1 LGKILEEEP
10 DAFARAL
17 TAKLLT
23 YALGRGLDVSDHRVV
38 RTIARKVAADDYR
51 FSSLVTEI
59 VQSVPFQMRQGAVI
73 PMIVTGKHLPRRT
86 FLKGLGAAVALP
98 MLDAMTPAFAAPAL
112 KQTPT
117 RLAFTYIPN
126 GVTLEAWTPAAGGRD
141 FEFTRILKPLEGTA
155 RAHAGHHRPGAAER
169 ERPGRR
175 RRRSRARRGLLPD
188 RRPPAQ
194 DGGRR
199 HPGRASRSI
208 RSPLARSAA
217 TRGTPRSSSAATSR
231 ARSATATP
239 GYSCAYT
246 NSLSWR
252 SPTSPMPPETNPR
265 LAFERLFGGIDA
277 GLDPATRAIRRRERR
292 SILDIVAER
301 TKALVGSLGPS
312 DRRKMDEYLTSVREI
327 ERRIE
332 IAERDTREV
341 TPDFEMPSGVPVLF
355 ADYASLMFDMQ
366 AIAFQADLTRVS
378 TLMLGRE
385 GSLPHVSRDRRAR
398 SASPAHPPPRQ
409 PGVDR
414 EGDEGERA
422 AHGAVREVHR
432 EARRHA
438 RWRRHAARSLH
449 RRLRQRHRRR
459 QQAHPRGSARRRRR
473 PRRRPAR
480 AAVTWSTDEH
490 ADDQLLPD
498 DARSDWRQEETIGD
512 STGRVEHI

>member
-1 LGKILEEEP
+1 
-10 DAFARAL
+10 
-17 TAKLLT
+17 
-23 YALGRGLDVSDHRVV
+23 
-38 RTIARKVAADDYR
+38 
-51 FSSLVTEI
+51 
-59 VQSVPFQMRQGAVI
+59 
-73 PMIVTGKHLPRRT
+73 MIVIGKHLPRRT

-141 FEFTRILKPLEGTA
+141 FAFTRILKPLEGLREHTLVITGLAQQNANALADGAGDHA
-155 RAHAGHHRPGAAER
+155 RAAACYLTGVHPRKTAGADIQAGVSVDQIAAGAIGGDTRYPSIELGCD
-169 ERPGRR
+169 E
-175 RRRSRARRGLLPD
+175 SRTVGNCD
-188 RRPPAQ
+188 
-194 DGGRR
+194 
-199 HPGRASRSI
+199 S
-208 RSPLARSAA
+208 
-217 TRGTPRSSSAATSR
+217 
-231 ARSATATP
+231 

-292 SILDIVAER
+292 SILDVVAER
-301 TKALVGSLGPS
+301 TNALVGSLGPS

-327 ERRIE
+327 ERRVE

-385 GSLPHVSRDRRAR
+385 GSLRTYPEIGVPDPHHPLTHHRDNPEWIEKVTKVNVLHMELFAKFIAKLAATPDGDGTLLDHSIVVYGSGIADGNKHTHEDLPVVVAGHGGGLLGGRHLVYPTNTPMTNFYLTMLDRI
-398 SASPAHPPPRQ
+398 
-409 PGVDR
+409 GVK
-414 EGDEGERA
+414 
-422 AHGAVREVHR
+422 
-432 EARRHA
+432 
-438 RWRRHAARSLH
+438 
-449 RRLRQRHRRR
+449 
-459 QQAHPRGSARRRRR
+459 
-473 PRRRPAR
+473 
-480 AAVTWSTDEH
+480 
-490 ADDQLLPD
+490 
-498 DARSDWRQEETIGD
+498 EETIGD
-512 STGRVEHI
+512 STGRVEHLTDV

>member
-1 LGKILEEEP
+1 
-10 DAFARAL
+10 
-17 TAKLLT
+17 
-23 YALGRGLDVSDHRVV
+23 
-38 RTIARKVAADDYR
+38 
-51 FSSLVTEI
+51 
-59 VQSVPFQMRQGAVI
+59 
-73 PMIVTGKHLPRRT
+73 MIVTGKHLPRRT

-98 MLDAMTPAFAAPAL
+98 MLDAMTPAFAGPAL

-126 GVTLEAWTPAAGGRD
+126 GVTLQAWTPAAAGRE
-141 FEFTRILKPLEGTA
+141 FEFTRILKPLEALREHTLVITGLAQQNANALADGAGDHA
-155 RAHAGHHRPGAAER
+155 RAAACYLTGVHPRKTAGADIQAGVSVDQIAAGAIGGDTRFPSIELGCD
-169 ERPGRR
+169 E
-175 RRRSRARRGLLPD
+175 SRTVGNCD
-188 RRPPAQ
+188 
-194 DGGRR
+194 
-199 HPGRASRSI
+199 S
-208 RSPLARSAA
+208 
-217 TRGTPRSSSAATSR
+217 
-231 ARSATATP
+231 

-301 TKALVGSLGPS
+301 TNALVGSLGPS

-385 GSLPHVSRDRRAR
+385 GSLRTYPEIGVPDPHHPLTHHRDNPEWIEKVTKVNVLHMELFAKFIAKLAATPDGDGTLLDHSIVVYGSGIADGNKHTHEDLPVVVAGHGGGLLGGRHLLYPENTPMTNFYLTMLDRI
-398 SASPAHPPPRQ
+398 
-409 PGVDR
+409 GVK
-414 EGDEGERA
+414 
-422 AHGAVREVHR
+422 
-432 EARRHA
+432 
-438 RWRRHAARSLH
+438 
-449 RRLRQRHRRR
+449 
-459 QQAHPRGSARRRRR
+459 
-473 PRRRPAR
+473 
-480 AAVTWSTDEH
+480 
-490 ADDQLLPD
+490 
-498 DARSDWRQEETIGD
+498 EETIGD
-512 STGRVEHI
+512 STGRVEHLTDV

>member
-1 LGKILEEEP
+1 
-10 DAFARAL
+10 
-17 TAKLLT
+17 
-23 YALGRGLDVSDHRVV
+23 
-38 RTIARKVAADDYR
+38 
-51 FSSLVTEI
+51 
-59 VQSVPFQMRQGAVI
+59 
-73 PMIVTGKHLPRRT
+73 MIVTGKHLPRRT
-86 FLKGLGAAVALP
+86 LLKGLGAAVALP

-126 GVTLEAWTPAAGGRD
+126 GVTLQAWTPAAAGRE
-141 FEFTRILKPLEGTA
+141 FEFTRILKPLEALREHTLVITGLAQQNANALADGAGDHA
-155 RAHAGHHRPGAAER
+155 RAAACYLTGVHPRKTAGADIQAGVSVDQIAAGAIGGDTRFPSIELGCD
-169 ERPGRR
+169 E
-175 RRRSRARRGLLPD
+175 SRTVGNCD
-188 RRPPAQ
+188 
-194 DGGRR
+194 
-199 HPGRASRSI
+199 S
-208 RSPLARSAA
+208 
-217 TRGTPRSSSAATSR
+217 
-231 ARSATATP
+231 

-301 TKALVGSLGPS
+301 TNALVGSLGPS

-385 GSLPHVSRDRRAR
+385 GSLRTYPEIGVPDPHHPLTHHRDNPEWIEKVTKVNVLHMELFAKFIAKLAATPDGDGTLLDHAIVVYGSGIADGNKHTHEDLPVVVAGHGGGLLGGRHLLYPENTPMTNFYLTMLDRI
-398 SASPAHPPPRQ
+398 
-409 PGVDR
+409 GVK
-414 EGDEGERA
+414 
-422 AHGAVREVHR
+422 
-432 EARRHA
+432 
-438 RWRRHAARSLH
+438 
-449 RRLRQRHRRR
+449 
-459 QQAHPRGSARRRRR
+459 
-473 PRRRPAR
+473 
-480 AAVTWSTDEH
+480 
-490 ADDQLLPD
+490 
-498 DARSDWRQEETIGD
+498 EETIGD
-512 STGRVEHI
+512 STGRVEHLTDV